1 MLSNIFIKNFILIES
16 LNLELG
22 NKLNVITGET
32 GAGKSILLD
41 AISFCMNGKFG
52 IDVINKNAELTS
64 VTLTYH
70 SDKDTR
76 LILSELGVDCAED
89 EEVIITRQIAR
100 DGKKK
105 LTINNQ
111 PVTQKVLDNI
121 SENLITIYGQHSF
134 SNLFKS
140 SSHIKILDN
149 FIEDKAIFT
158 EVGSL
163 YKNIRDLSSK
173 TIFLQ
178 EEKKKTE
185 DEIDYLKHVAGEIRE
200 AKIHGGEEEELA
212 NLRSSFQH
220 DEKKNKF
227 IQEIIENFS
236 DMDGSL
242 NLVSMIRKINRSTYV
257 EDLGGVLDEL
267 EKASSHLD
275 EAQNII
281 HNIMKKFGS
290 LANIEEIEE
299 RLFMIRAI
307 ARKHNLA
314 ADDLCSYLEET
325 ELKLNKF
332 ETSGDEIKK
341 LEKERA
347 ALKVNYLE
355 KSKKL
360 SDLRKQAGKKIEN
373 LVGTELA
380 ALKMQGCN
388 FKVEITSM
396 KDSELNEKGIDIVN
410 FTASTNPGTPFS
422 SIEKIASGGEMAR
435 FMLALQVAL
444 FQNRNNMPTIIFDEI
459 DTGIG
464 GAVADAVGTRLKKLS
479 ESTQVVAVTHQ
490 PQVASKSSHHIKISK
505 DQANNDTK
513 TSASILSGEDRV
525 CEVARMLSGEI
536 ITENAKK
543 AALELMGEKD

>member
-1 MLSNIFIKNFILIES
+1 MLNNIFIKNFILIES
-16 LNLELG
+16 LNLDFG

-52 IDVINKNAELTS
+52 IDVISKNAEFTN
-64 VTLTYH
+64 VTLTYY

-76 LILSELGVDCAED
+76 LILSEFGVDCAED

-100 DGKKK
+100 EGKKK

-163 YKNIRDLSSK
+163 YKNIRDLSTK
-173 TIFLQ
+173 IIFLQ

-200 AKIHGGEEEELA
+200 AKIHKGEEEELA

-242 NLVSMIRKINRSTYV
+242 NLVSVIRKINRSNYA
-257 EDLGGVLDEL
+257 EDFGEVLEEL

-275 EAQNII
+275 EAQNLV
-281 HNIMKKFGS
+281 HNIMKKSGS
-290 LANIEEIEE
+290 IMNIEEIEE

-307 ARKHNLA
+307 GRKHNLA
-314 ADDLCSYLEET
+314 ADDLCSYLEEI
-325 ELKLNKF
+325 EFKLNRF
-332 ETSGDEIKK
+332 ETSEDEIIK
-341 LEKERA
+341 LEKERVE
-347 ALKVNYLE
+347 LQKNYLE

-373 LVGTELA
+373 LVEAELS

-388 FKVEITSM
+388 FKVEITPM
-396 KDSELNEKGIDIVN
+396 KDSELSEKGMDIVN
-410 FTASTNPGTPFS
+410 FIASTNPGTPFS

-464 GAVADAVGTRLKKLS
+464 GAVADAVGARLKKLS
-479 ESTQVVAVTHQ
+479 EATQVVAVTHQ
-490 PQVASKSSHHIKISK
+490 PQVASKSSHHIKITK
-505 DQANNDTK
+505 EQKANTTN
-513 TSASILSGEDRV
+513 TSASILLGEDRV

-543 AALELMGEKD
+543 AALELMGEKE